1 MAPGFVGLMQVD
13 LQTPNVSG
21 NLPLRIQ
28 VGPYASNQAQVF
40 VGQ

>member
-13 LQTPNVSG
+13 LQTPDVSG
-21 NLPLRIQ
+21 NVPLQIQ
-28 VGPYASNQAQVF
+28 VGPYSSNQALVC